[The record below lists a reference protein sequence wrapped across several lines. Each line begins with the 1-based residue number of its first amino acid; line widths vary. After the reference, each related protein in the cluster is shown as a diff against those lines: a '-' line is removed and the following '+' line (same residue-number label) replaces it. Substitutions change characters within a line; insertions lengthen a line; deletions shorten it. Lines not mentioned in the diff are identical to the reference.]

1 MSQLQYR
8 PDIDGLRAIAVLS
21 VVSFHAF
28 PALLKGGFVGVDIFF
43 VISGFLI
50 TKIILDNL
58 AKDIFS
64 FADFYARRIRRIFP
78 ALILVLITCYTLGW
92 FMLLGDE
99 YKQLGKHIA
108 AGAGFIAN
116 FAFWRE
122 TGYFDNIAE
131 TKPFLHLWSLG
142 IEEQFYIVWPLLLWC
157 AWKRK
162 FNILFII
169 SAIILMSFGL
179 NVAKVHRHP
188 ATAFYSPAM
197 RFWELL
203 TGALLAYFTL
213 HPLSWEAQLNLGF
226 SGKTSS
232 LNLSST
238 HKALANVQSLFG
250 FVLIILAMVLID
262 KRKDFPGWW
271 ALFPCVGSFS
281 IIAAG
286 PQAWLNRFVLA
297 HRIMIWFGLIS
308 FPLYLW
314 HWPLLSF
321 AHILEGE
328 KLGLK
333 TSIPLVVVSI
343 ALAWLTYKLIEKP
356 LRHSQQ
362 TRVKAGLVV
371 TMIALGFTGYTTYKH
386 NGFIFRVKD
395 RMEYANYFDNT
406 FPDYKYLVHNGI
418 EAKFRNECSFYNF
431 TAMLHMHSTTAPKP
445 SIDASCYTPKTKL
458 SVLLWGDSHAQHL
471 YHGLASALPP
481 EISILQIAS
490 SGCIPSLV
498 GSPKADDNYCVVSN
512 RFALEMIKK
521 QLPQIVILAQSVAHE
536 TNSNLEQ
543 IAIVLKQLG
552 VKQVLVLGPLPYWNL
567 PLHKL
572 ILKKYWHYTPKRLA
586 TALNPDI
593 FITDSI
599 MKAKYVN
606 TNSDVKYISL
616 LDLFCNKKG
625 CITYVDNNKR
635 EGLVTFDINHLSPT
649 GSIFLAN
656 KLLKPVILAE
666 LKQQGYQL

>member
-1 MSQLQYR
+1 MPTVNSQYR

-50 TKIILDNL
+50 TKIILENL
-58 AKDIFS
+58 AKDTFS

-78 ALILVLITCYTLGW
+78 ALILVLMTCYTLGW
-92 FMLLGDE
+92 FLLLGDE
-99 YKQLGKHIA
+99 YKQLGKHMA
-108 AGAGFIAN
+108 AGAGFMAN

-122 TGYFDNIAE
+122 ASYFDNIAE

-169 SAIILMSFGL
+169 SAIILVSFGL

-188 ATAFYSPAM
+188 AAAFYSPAM

-213 HPLSWEAQLNLGF
+213 HQLSWEAQLNLG
-226 SGKTSS
+226 STGKTRT
-232 LNLSST
+232 LRLSST

-271 ALFPCVGSFS
+271 ALLPCVGSFY

-297 HRIMIWFGLIS
+297 HRIMVWFGLIS

-321 AHILEGE
+321 AHILLGE
-328 KLGLK
+328 TLAIK
-333 TSIPLVVVSI
+333 TSAVLVTTSI
-343 ALAWLTYKLIEKP
+343 ALAWFTYKLIEKP
-356 LRHSQQ
+356 LRFSKRS
-362 TRVKAGLVV
+362 TVKLGLVV
-371 TMIALGFTGYTTYKH
+371 SMLLIGLTGYTTYH
-386 NGFIFRVKD
+386 YEGFIFRIKD
-395 RMEYANYFDNT
+395 RSEYADYFDNS
-406 FPDYKYLVHNGI
+406 DLKYFTKIGLP
-418 EAKFRNECSFYNF
+418 AKYRTECGFYYGQMTGPIN
-431 TAMLHMHSTTAPKP
+431 P
-445 SIDASCYTPKTKL
+445 SCYTPKTNL
-458 SVLLWGDSHAQHL
+458 SVFLWGDSHAQHL
-471 YHGLASALPP
+471 YYGLLKTLPK

-490 SGCIPSLV
+490 SSCPPSFV
-498 GSPKADDNYCVVSN
+498 DKASRDDNNYCSVSN
-512 RFALEMIKK
+512 SFALEMIKSHV
-521 QLPQIVILAQSVAHE
+521 PQIVILVQAQFHE
-536 TNSNLEQ
+536 TNPSFET
-543 IAIVLKQLG
+543 ISTELKKLG
-552 VKQVLVLGPLPYWNL
+552 VRQIFVLGPMPAWNM

-572 ILKKYWHYTPKRLA
+572 ILKKYWYFTPKRIANELK
-586 TALNPDI
+586 PDVLVTESVMKTKYLT
-593 FITDSI
+593 TDS
-599 MKAKYVN
+599 K
-606 TNSDVKYISL
+606 VKYIPV
-616 LDLFCNKKG
+616 LDIFCNKQG
-625 CITYVDNNKR
+625 CISYLGNNKR
-635 EGLVTFDINHLSPT
+635 EGLVTFDASHLTPR
-649 GSIFLAN
+649 GSIFIA
-656 KLLKPVILAE
+656 KRLLKSLILE
-666 LKQQGYQL
+666 EFKQQGYQLAAK